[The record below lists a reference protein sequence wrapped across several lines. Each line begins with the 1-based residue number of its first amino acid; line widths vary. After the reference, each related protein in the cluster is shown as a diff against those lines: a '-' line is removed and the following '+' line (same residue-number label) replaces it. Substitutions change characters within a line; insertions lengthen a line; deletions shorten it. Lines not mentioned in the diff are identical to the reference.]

1 MANIFDYLAWR
12 GDLDFK
18 HVPFNPVDN
27 IIFSQLSYLP
37 LEGIVPGLK
46 EKTGISI
53 ARASEMFADRL
64 KENALN
70 GSILFDDDPA
80 FMEALGRAGRF
91 KDCELHSFV
100 NLLDIAQEKQF
111 AAVSVNTGIMNFIAY
126 RGTDVSLV
134 GWKEDFNMSFSEAVP
149 AQLEA
154 VRYFEGIAAKKR
166 GALWLGGHS
175 KGGNLAIYAASSC
188 RKIIRRRIARV
199 YSNDSPGFHGS
210 LIASEGFRKIRN
222 RIFSYVPQFS
232 IVGMLFKHGSEYTVI
247 KSSST
252 GLMQHDLY
260 TWEVTHNDLV
270 RMDSIS
276 RHSHFLSNTLK
287 EWGAGLDYERR
298 QQLIEALYTIL
309 HGARIEST
317 AEIEKDWFKTAGRM
331 IQSLGN
337 IDEATRDLMFKTI
350 KALFDAMRNNL
361 DTLKPAGKTPLGKG

>member
-18 HVPFNPVDN
+18 RVPFNPVDN

-37 LEGIVPGLK
+37 LDGIVPGLK
-46 EKTGISI
+46 EKASISI
-53 ARASEMFADRL
+53 ARTSEIFSERL
-64 KENALN
+64 KENAFHDRFL
-70 GSILFDDDPA
+70 LKDDPA
-80 FMEALGRAGRF
+80 FVEALGRASRF
-91 KDCELHSFV
+91 RDCELHSFV

-111 AAVSVNTGIMNFIAY
+111 AAVSINTGIMNFIAY

-134 GWKEDFNMSFSEAVP
+134 GWKEDFNMSFSETVP
-149 AQLEA
+149 AQQEA
-154 VRYFEGIAAKKR
+154 VSYLEGIAAKKR
-166 GALWLGGHS
+166 GPLWIGGHS
-175 KGGNLAIYAASSC
+175 KGGNLAIYAAASC
-188 RKIIRRRIARV
+188 RKAIRHRIARV
-199 YSNDSPGFHGS
+199 YSNDAPGFHGS

-222 RIFSYVPQFS
+222 RIFSFVPQFS

-260 TWEVTHNDLV
+260 TWEVTHKDLV

-276 RHSHFLSNTLK
+276 RHSHFVNDTLK

-309 HGARIEST
+309 NGARIESI
-317 AEIEKDWFKTAGRM
+317 AEIEKDWFKTTGRM
-331 IQSLGN
+331 IQSLGS
-337 IDEATRDLMFKTI
+337 IDESTRDLMFKTI
-350 KALFDAMRNNL
+350 RALFDAMRNNL
-361 DTLKPAGKTPLGKG
+361 DTLKSAGKTPLGKG

>member
-18 HVPFNPVDN
+18 RAPFNPVDN

-46 EKTGISI
+46 EKAGISM
-53 ARASEMFADRL
+53 ARASEIFAERL
-64 KENALN
+64 KENALQ
-70 GSILFDDDPA
+70 GRVLFKDDPA
-80 FMEALGRAGRF
+80 FVEALGRASRF
-91 KDCELHSFV
+91 KDCKLHSFV

-111 AAVSVNTGIMNFIAY
+111 AAVSIDTGIMNFIAY
-126 RGTDVSLV
+126 RGTDVNLV

-149 AQLEA
+149 AQQEA
-154 VRYFEGIAAKKR
+154 VPYLEGIAAKKSGR
-166 GALWLGGHS
+166 LWLGGHS
-175 KGGNLAIYAASSC
+175 KGGNLAIYAAASC
-188 RKIIRRRIARV
+188 RKNIRHRIARV
-199 YSNDSPGFHGS
+199 YSNDAPGFHGS
-210 LIASEGFRKIRN
+210 LIASDGFRKIRN

-247 KSSST
+247 KSSSS
-252 GLMQHDLY
+252 GLTQHDLY

-276 RHSHFLSNTLK
+276 RHSHFVNNTLK

-309 HGARIEST
+309 NGAQIENIT
-317 AEIEKDWFKTAGRM
+317 DLGTDWIKTTGRM

-337 IDEATRDLMFKTI
+337 IDESTRDLIFKTLR
-350 KALFDAMRNNL
+350 ALFDAMRNNL
-361 DTLKPAGKTPLGKG
+361 DTLRPTSKTPLGKG